1 MRLSRLPLMAFFA
14 ALLLAPALAADEIV
28 DFHSDIKIQTDASL
42 IVHEVIRV
50 RSDGSY
56 IKHGIFRDFPTRY
69 KDRLGENYIVG
80 FKLLDVRRDGAQEP
94 YALEYLSNG
103 VRIKVGS
110 AATELPP
117 GEYTYELTYTVTREL
132 GFFPDYDEL
141 YWNVTGNGWLFPI
154 YKASATV
161 TMPGPVP
168 ASDLKLTGYTGDQGS
183 REQNLK
189 WYRIDDST
197 VGFEATRP
205 FDSGH
210 GMTIVVA
217 FPKRLISEPSNT
229 TRLQWFV
236 EENPIAFIGGAGV
249 IVVLLYYLVAWTMV
263 GRDPRPG
270 VIVVSYEPP
279 SDLSP
284 AAMRF
289 LQHMGYDD
297 RVFACAVV
305 SLAVKKYLAIEQ
317 EGKVYR
323 LRKLRAADGKLPAEE
338 TDLLQTLF
346 ASRTEI
352 EIKSTEATTI
362 SEVKKRLTKNLDAV
376 ENETLFRKNRRW
388 VWPGVLLSVATM
400 VGMVLGFQ
408 GPAAIGFAVL
418 LVWVSVWSAVT
429 VGTICVA
436 AAMRRSGSPAFLII
450 PMVFGFFELIALG
463 IFAFVAG
470 VLAMLI
476 LLALIATNAI
486 GIFSLR
492 TLTPAGRKLQD
503 QVDGFRQYLA
513 EVDSD
518 VIRRLNPP
526 EKTPALFEKCLP
538 YAMSLGVEK
547 AWAQQFAGVLAQ
559 AAAAGGGATTYSP
572 SWYSSTDW
580 TSFDSSHFAES
591 FSGGFSSAISSASSP
606 PGSSSGSDG
615 GGSSGGGGGGGGGG
629 GW

>member
-1 MRLSRLPLMAFFA
+1 MRLSRLPLMAFFGV
-14 ALLLAPALAADEIV
+14 LLLAPALAADEIV
-28 DFHSDIKIQTDASL
+28 DFHSDIKIQPDASL
-42 IVHEVIRV
+42 VVHEVIRV
-50 RSDGSY
+50 RSDGSD
-56 IKHGIFRDFPTRY
+56 IRHGIFRDFPTRY

-94 YALEYLSNG
+94 YALEYLNNG

-110 AATELPP
+110 AATELPH

-141 YWNVTGNGWLFPI
+141 YWNVTGNGWRFPI
-154 YKASATV
+154 YKTSATV
-161 TMPGPVP
+161 TLPGPVQ

-217 FPKRLISEPSNT
+217 FPKRLISEPSNA
-229 TRLQWFV
+229 TRLRWLI
-236 EENPIAFIGGAGV
+236 EENPIAVVGAAGL
-249 IVVLLYYLVAWTMV
+249 IIVLLHYLVAWMMV
-263 GRDPRPG
+263 GRDPHPG

-279 SDLSP
+279 AELSS

-323 LRKLRAADGKLPAEE
+323 LRKLRSADGKLPAEE
-338 TDLLQTLF
+338 ADLLLALF
-346 ASRTEI
+346 GSRTEI
-352 EIKSTEATTI
+352 EIKATEATTI
-362 SEVKKRLTKNLDAV
+362 SEAKKRLTKNLDAA
-376 ENETLFRKNRRW
+376 EAETLFRKNRRW

-400 VGMVLGFQ
+400 AGMALGFQ

-429 VGTICVA
+429 VGTIRVA
-436 AAMRRSGSPAFLII
+436 AAMRRSGNPAFLII
-450 PMVFGFFELIALG
+450 PMVFGVFELITLG

-470 VLAMLI
+470 MLAMLI
-476 LLALIATNAI
+476 MLALIVTNAV

-503 QVDGFRQYLA
+503 QVEGFKQYLA

-526 EKTPALFEKCLP
+526 DKTPALFEKCLP
-538 YAMSLGVEK
+538 YAMALGVEK
-547 AWAQQFAGVLAQ
+547 AWAHQFAGVLAQ
-559 AAAAGGGATTYSP
+559 AVTAGVGATTYSP

-580 TSFDSSHFAES
+580 ASFDGSHFAES
-591 FSGGFSSAISSASSP
+591 FSSGFSSAISSASSP